1 MCNSLCPVDIVK
13 HRLTAKGEVACGIVS
28 APLFIAAFSAIGA
41 TRPGYD
47 WRGEPVSSLG
57 IGEEG
62 WRQQTN
68 FIVTGGLYLLAALG
82 LRQCPR
88 RSVGA
93 RIVPALIAGA
103 GVGLIG
109 SGLFVTDP
117 VAAFQPATPEEDG
130 ANSANPP
137 DAAPTRSGKLH
148 NISAIPIFVCLPI
161 AALVSAVGAF
171 RRGDVRWAGYS
182 ASSGLAMVASFIAF
196 GAAFRPDSSLAGR
209 GGVFQRLSIASG
221 FGWLTVLSLRALSSL
236 RRT

>member
-1 MCNSLCPVDIVK
+1 VDIVK